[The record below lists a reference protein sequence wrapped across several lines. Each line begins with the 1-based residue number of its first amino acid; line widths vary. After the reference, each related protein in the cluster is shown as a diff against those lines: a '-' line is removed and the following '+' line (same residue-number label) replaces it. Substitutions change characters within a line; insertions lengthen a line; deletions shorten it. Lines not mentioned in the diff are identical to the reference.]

1 MPRSPTGSAD
11 RHLPL
16 KPAVLHILLALAER
30 EAHGYAIMQTV
41 RAQSGGR
48 VRLATGPFYRHL
60 QRLLHVG
67 FVAESDRRP
76 ADDDPRRGAY
86 YRLTPLGRAV
96 LKAES
101 RRLAGV
107 VSLTEELGLLPGAG

>member
-1 MPRSPTGSAD
+1 MAPIPQKSAE
-11 RHLPL
+11 RYLPL
-16 KPAVLHILLALAER
+16 KPAVFHVLLALADH
-30 EAHGYAIMQTV
+30 EAHGYAVMRRV
-41 RAQSGGR
+41 GEQSAGR

-60 QRLLHVG
+60 QKLLALDL
-67 FVAESDRRP
+67 VAESDRRP

-101 RRLAGV
+101 ARLAGV
-107 VSLTEELGLLPGAG
+107 VSLTKKLGLLPGAG